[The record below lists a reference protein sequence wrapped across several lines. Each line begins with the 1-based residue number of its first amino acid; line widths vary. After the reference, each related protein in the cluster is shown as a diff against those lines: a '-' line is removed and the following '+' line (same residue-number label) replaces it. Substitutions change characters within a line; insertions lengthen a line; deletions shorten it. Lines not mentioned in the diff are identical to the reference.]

1 MNDGF
6 NQFNLPAALLE
17 TLETMGYTAPTQIQ
31 AEAIPAARAGRD
43 VLGSAQTGTGKTGAF
58 CIPMIAALIE
68 DPTKYALVMTPT
80 RELATQV
87 LDVARTMIGKN
98 KKGRDSF
105 MYTAQL
111 IGGESMGKQ
120 FSQLRMNPRLI
131 VGTPGRINDHLRQN
145 PKLLA
150 NFSLLVLDEADRM
163 LDMGFSVQI
172 DEVLSKMAQDRQTLM
187 FSATFPPSIVRFS
200 QNYLKNP
207 ERVSVG
213 EQSRA
218 HENIDHAM
226 IEVSNDNKYAEL
238 LTQLETRE
246 GTVIV
251 FVKTKHGADKMAD
264 RLTKSGHEATALHG
278 GLRQGQRDRAIAN
291 FRKQHYRVLVATDVA
306 ARGLDVPHVEHVI
319 NYDMP
324 QVAEDYIHRIGR
336 TARAGAKGAALAMV
350 VPADK
355 HLWRDVA
362 RLLDPTM
369 ETPDESSQERQ
380 FKGKGGKKKPFGRK
394 PYGEKSSDGGRFERK
409 SFGDK
414 KFGEKKFG
422 AERRFS
428 EKDGEKKPFK
438 FNKFK
443 KAEGGNDNF
452 DNRQSE
458 SFKKPFKKRE
468 EGEFQKRE
476 DGFKPR
482 DGFKKPFKKREDGE
496 FQKRDDG
503 AQSRDGF
510 KKPFKKREDGFKSEG
525 GFKKPFKKREDGAFN
540 KEDGFKK
547 REGGFKSR
555 DGVKK
560 DAPFK
565 KKEGGFA
572 KKEGGFK
579 KTTGNLGKK
588 KPGGFKP
595 RSRAA

>member
-68 DPTKYALVMTPT
+68 DPSKCALVMTPT

-172 DEVLSKMAQDRQTLM
+172 DEVLSKMHNDRQTLM

-218 HENIDHAM
+218 HENIDHTM
-226 IEVSNDNKYAEL
+226 IEVSNDNKYGEL
-238 LTQLETRE
+238 LTQLENRE

-291 FRKQHYRVLVATDVA
+291 FRKQIYRVLVATDVA

-394 PYGEKSSDGGRFERK
+394 SFGEKSGDGGRFERK

-443 KAEGGNDNF
+443 NAEGDNAAPKT
-452 DNRQSE
+452 NRAE
-458 SFKKPFKKRE
+458 RPY
-468 EGEFQKRE
+468 QKRE
-476 DGFKPR
+476 DGFK
-482 DGFKKPFKKREDGE
+482 KPF
-496 FQKRDDG
+496 Q
-503 AQSRDGF
+503 
-510 KKPFKKREDGFKSEG
+510 KREDGFKSEG
-525 GFKKPFKKREDGAFN
+525 GFKKPFKKREDGEFQ
-540 KEDGFKK
+540 KRDDGFKK
-547 REGGFKSR
+547 PFQKRDDGFKSESGFKKPFKKR
-555 DGVKK
+555 EEGFKSNDGAKK
-560 DAPFK
+560 STPFK

-572 KKEGGFK
+572 KKDGGFK
-579 KTTGNLGKK
+579 KTTGNLGNK

>member
-1 MNDGF
+1 MNDSF
-6 NQFNLPAALLE
+6 NQFNLPAALME
-17 TLETMGYTAPTQIQ
+17 TLETMGYTTPTQIQ

-68 DPTKYALVMTPT
+68 DPTKHALVMTPT

-87 LDVARTMIGKN
+87 LDVARTMIGKS

-145 PKLLA
+145 PKLLS

-172 DEVLSKMAQDRQTLM
+172 DEVLSKMNQNRQTLM

-200 QNYLKNP
+200 QSYLKNP

-218 HENIDHAM
+218 HENIDHKM
-226 IEVSNDNKYAEL
+226 IEVSNDNKYSEL
-238 LTQLETRE
+238 LSQLEERD

-291 FRKQHYRVLVATDVA
+291 FRKQIYRVLVATDVA

-362 RLLDPTM
+362 RLLDPNAA
-369 ETPDESSQERQ
+369 TPDESSAERQ
-380 FKGKGGKKKPFGRK
+380 FKGKGGGRKKPFGKK
-394 PYGEKSSDGGRFERK
+394 PFGAKSSDGGRFERK
-409 SFGDK
+409 SY
-414 KFGEKKFG
+414 GERSEGRSGKTFG
-422 AERRFS
+422 ADRRFS

-438 FNKFK
+438 FNKYK
-443 KAEGGNDNF
+443 KSEGDNDGSGN
-452 DNRQSE
+452 RSA
-458 SFKKPFKKRE
+458 
-468 EGEFQKRE
+468 
-476 DGFKPR
+476 

-496 FQKRDDG
+496 FQKRE
-503 AQSRDGF
+503 DGF
-510 KKPFKKREDGFKSEG
+510 KKPFKKREDGFVKNTDGFKKKAPFKKDDGSFAKKDSFKKKDDGFKSDG
-525 GFKKPFKKREDGAFN
+525 GFKKKAP
-540 KEDGFKK
+540 
-547 REGGFKSR
+547 FKSR

-560 DAPFK
+560 DDTFK

-572 KKEGGFK
+572 KKDGGFK
-579 KTTGNLGKK
+579 KTAGGLGKK

-595 RSRAA
+595 RRKVA